1 MDPSNAQS
9 EGSQPSVPKNP
20 AMASCRKKK
29 TDDASF
35 LEDVK
40 EHLDEFINASMD
52 EHKSCFKKTISKM
65 FGMSKM
71 VAERS
76 AAAKEAEVES
86 ALPLQTSV
94 SQ

>member
-1 MDPSNAQS
+1 MGWVRTCTLATKQYQDTERHIFNCSAIFLS
-9 EGSQPSVPKNP
+9 YVDDEAVSQ
-20 AMASCRKKK
+20 
-29 TDDASF
+29 
-35 LEDVK
+35 
-40 EHLDEFINASMD
+40 
-52 EHKSCFKKTISKM
+52 M
-65 FGMSKM
+65 FGMSKI

>member
-1 MDPSNAQS
+1 LLCVAQ
-9 EGSQPSVPKNP
+9 
-20 AMASCRKKK
+20 
-29 TDDASF
+29 
-35 LEDVK
+35 
-40 EHLDEFINASMD
+40 
-52 EHKSCFKKTISKM
+52 M
-65 FGMSKM
+65 FGMSKI